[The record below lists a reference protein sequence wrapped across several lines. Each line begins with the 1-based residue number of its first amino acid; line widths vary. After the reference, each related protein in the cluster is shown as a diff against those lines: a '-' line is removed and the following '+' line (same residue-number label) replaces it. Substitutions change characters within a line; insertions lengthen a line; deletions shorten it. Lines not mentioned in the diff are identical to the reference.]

1 MNVPEPQ
8 RFWSRRGF
16 LVAGG
21 GALTAGL
28 LAACTDASPPASS
41 ASTGMAGHSMDGM
54 PGMDPGGA
62 LDAQALNTPGSVGFV
77 EPAVRSSTGG
87 RLATTL
93 RMAKAPVTIG
103 TQTVQAVTY
112 EASYPAPT
120 LEIRPGDTL
129 AVRLVNDDDEETNLH
144 THGLHVSPSGSS
156 DNVLLDIKPG
166 QRFDYSYAIPKDHP
180 GGTLWY
186 HPHLHMLS
194 DKQVFGGAFGL
205 LIVRGEFDQLPGIV
219 GLPERVM
226 MLSQIDIANNEI
238 VDGDDSSLS
247 DQVTLVNG
255 QYQPALDIA
264 PGEIQRW
271 RVCNSSSVFY
281 RLRLAGQP
289 LTLVNVDGDSLT
301 QATQHDVIIVP
312 PGGRIDVLVRGG
324 DAGEYAFESMS
335 WDDLGPYY
343 TANMVPTKGQ
353 SLVRLVSKPTAK
365 AVTAAVMPTTLMPM
379 DDLRNATIDRRR
391 VFRLE
396 EREPRGT
403 GQNDKFEYYI
413 NGTQFDHNV
422 VNETMKL
429 GATEEWE
436 FVNLTYEPHPIHIH
450 VNDFQVIS
458 VNGEPSGENHYR
470 DTAMLPPFG
479 RIVIR
484 HRFLDFTGKFVM
496 HCHILFH
503 EDHGMM
509 QLLEVVA

>member
-1 MNVPEPQ
+1 MTTIPPP
-8 RFWSRRGF
+8 RPWSRRGF
-16 LVAGG
+16 LVATG
-21 GALTAGL
+21 GALTAGV
-28 LAACTDASPPASS
+28 LAACTEAAPASS
-41 ASTGMAGHSMDGM
+41 SATTGMAGHSMDGM

-62 LDAQALNTPGSVGFV
+62 LDAQALTTPGSVGFV

-93 RMAKAPVTIG
+93 RMAKTPVTIG

-129 AVRLVNDDDEETNLH
+129 AVRLVNDGDEETNLH
-144 THGLHVSPSGSS
+144 THGLHVSPSGNS
-156 DNVLLDIKPG
+156 DNVLLDIKAG

-186 HPHLHMLS
+186 HPHMHMLA
-194 DKQVFGGAFGL
+194 DKQVFGGMFGL
-205 LIVRGEFDQLPGIV
+205 LIVRGDFDQLPGIA

-226 MLSQIDIANNEI
+226 MLSQIDIANSEI

-255 QYQPALDIA
+255 QYQPTLDIA

-281 RLRLAGQP
+281 RLRLQGQP
-289 LTLVNVDGDSLT
+289 LTLVNVDGNSLT
-301 QATQHDVIIVP
+301 ETTAHDVLIVP

-353 SLVRLVSKPTAK
+353 ALVRLVAKPAAK
-365 AVTAAVMPTTLMPM
+365 AVTAAAMPTTLLPM
-379 DDLRNATIDRRR
+379 DDLRTASIDRRR
-391 VFRLE
+391 EFRLE
-396 EREPRGT
+396 EREPRGS
-403 GQNDKFEYYI
+403 GQNDKFQYYI

-450 VNDFQVIS
+450 VNPFQVVS
-458 VNGEPSGENHYR
+458 VNGEPSGDNHYR
-470 DTAMLPPFG
+470 DSVMLPPFG
-479 RIVIR
+479 RIVLR

>member
-1 MNVPEPQ
+1 MNVPTPQ
-8 RFWSRRGF
+8 RSWSRRGF

-28 LAACTDASPPASS
+28 LAACTDASPPTSS
-41 ASTGMAGHSMDGM
+41 ATTGTAGHSMDGM
-54 PGMDPGGA
+54 AGMDAGGP
-62 LDAQALNTPGSVGFV
+62 LDAEALTTPGSVGFV

-93 RMAKAPVTIG
+93 RMAKTPVTIG
-103 TQTVQAVTY
+103 AQTVQAVTY

-129 AVRLVNDDDEETNLH
+129 AVRLVNDADEETNLH

-156 DNVLLDIKPG
+156 DNVLLDIKAG

-194 DKQVFGGAFGL
+194 DKQVFGGMFGL
-205 LIVRGEFDQLPGIV
+205 LIVRGEFDHLPGIA

-226 MLSQIDIANNEI
+226 MLSQIDIANSEI
-238 VDGDDSSLS
+238 VDGDDSLLS

-255 QYQPALDIA
+255 QYQPTLDIA
-264 PGEIQRW
+264 SGEIQRW
-271 RVCNSSSVFY
+271 RVCNASSVFY
-281 RLRLAGQP
+281 RLRLAGQS
-289 LTLVNVDGDSLT
+289 LTLVSVDGDSLT
-301 QATQHDVIIVP
+301 QASQHDLIIVP

-353 SLVRLVSKPTAK
+353 NLVRLVSKAAAK
-365 AVTAAVMPTTLMPM
+365 AVTAAAMPTTLMPM

-413 NGTQFDHNV
+413 NGVEFDHDV

-436 FVNLTYEPHPIHIH
+436 FINLTYEPHPIHIH

-458 VNGEPSGENHYR
+458 INGEPSGENHYR

>member
-1 MNVPEPQ
+1 
-8 RFWSRRGF
+8 
-16 LVAGG
+16 
-21 GALTAGL
+21 
-28 LAACTDASPPASS
+28 
-41 ASTGMAGHSMDGM
+41 
-54 PGMDPGGA
+54 
-62 LDAQALNTPGSVGFV
+62 
-77 EPAVRSSTGG
+77 
-87 RLATTL
+87 
-93 RMAKAPVTIG
+93 
-103 TQTVQAVTY
+103 
-112 EASYPAPT
+112 
-120 LEIRPGDTL
+120 
-129 AVRLVNDDDEETNLH
+129 
-144 THGLHVSPSGSS
+144 
-156 DNVLLDIKPG
+156 
-166 QRFDYSYAIPKDHP
+166 
-180 GGTLWY
+180 
-186 HPHLHMLS
+186 
-194 DKQVFGGAFGL
+194 
-205 LIVRGEFDQLPGIV
+205 
-219 GLPERVM
+219 
-226 MLSQIDIANNEI
+226 
-238 VDGDDSSLS
+238 
-247 DQVTLVNG
+247 
-255 QYQPALDIA
+255 
-264 PGEIQRW
+264 
-271 RVCNSSSVFY
+271 
-281 RLRLAGQP
+281 
-289 LTLVNVDGDSLT
+289 
-301 QATQHDVIIVP
+301 
-312 PGGRIDVLVRGG
+312 VRGG

-365 AVTAAVMPTTLMPM
+365 AVTAAAMPTTLMPM